1 VRIKYIVLL
10 HFLSDRSVPVSASM
24 IIENPIV
31 VTPSVLP
38 NRLPP
43 GVRPGGGNTTFITET
58 LRPLGDPW
66 RGSSA
71 RSSERPD
78 LVERRPLR
86 DDAEWAAR
94 MRVDVAREQAR
105 QSGEPWVGSY
115 RQHGDDA
122 VDRDTYIPAA
132 EIRRLRDRLE
142 ARIAREPGMLTLR
155 SLDVRA

>member
-1 VRIKYIVLL
+1 V
-10 HFLSDRSVPVSASM
+10 

-31 VTPSVLP
+31 VTPYAPPSRP
-38 NRLPP
+38 PP
-43 GVRPGGGNTTFITET
+43 GVRPGGGNTAVITET
-58 LRPLGDPW
+58 LRPLDDPW
-66 RGSSA
+66 QGAAGGR
-71 RSSERPD
+71 SERRD
-78 LVERRPLR
+78 MVERRPMR

-122 VDRDTYIPAA
+122 VDRDTYISAA

-155 SLDVRA
+155 SVDVRA